1 MINKR
6 FWEMISN
13 KPTQI
18 YNMQRKHNVMASLA
32 GIGICAILALGTEVV
47 RAEDQ
52 KVDPNGTWKWTQPGR
67 NGNPGAELTLKLKAD
82 GDKVTGTLTSPG
94 RGGGDPVDTEIS
106 DAKLTGNQI
115 SFNVVRDFNGNSMT
129 NKYEGK
135 IEGDT
140 ITGTQTR
147 GRRGGGGGGNGGGAN
162 GGDAGTNAPANGG
175 GGGGR
180 GPQPREWIAT
190 RSK

>member
-1 MINKR
+1 
-6 FWEMISN
+6 
-13 KPTQI
+13 
-18 YNMQRKHNVMASLA
+18 MQRKHNVMASLV
-32 GIGICAILALGTEVV
+32 GLSVCAVLALGAVAV
-47 RAEDQ
+47 RGQDTNVNAT
-52 KVDPNGTWKWTQPGR
+52 GTWKWTQPGR
-67 NGNPGAELTLKLKAD
+67 NGNPGAELTLNLKAD
-82 GDKVTGTLTSPG
+82 GDKVTGTLTTPG

-147 GRRGGGGGGNGGGAN
+147 GRRGGGGGNGGGNA
-162 GGDAGTNAPANGG
+162 GASSSDAGTNAPAGGGGNGG

-180 GPQPREWIAT
+180 APQPREWIAT

>member
-1 MINKR
+1 M
-6 FWEMISN
+6 MSN
-13 KPTQI
+13 KTTQI
-18 YNMQRKHNVMASLA
+18 YIMQRKHNVMASLA
-32 GIGICAILALGTEVV
+32 GIGICATLAFGAVAV

-52 KVDPNGTWKWTQPGR
+52 KVDPNGTWKWTQAGR
-67 NGNPGAELTLKLKAD
+67 NGNPG

-106 DAKLTGNQI
+106 DAKLAGNQI

-147 GRRGGGGGGNGGGAN
+147 GRRGGGGGGGGGAS
-162 GGDAGTNAPANGG
+162 GGDAGTNAPANGGGGNG

>member
-1 MINKR
+1 
-6 FWEMISN
+6 
-13 KPTQI
+13 
-18 YNMQRKHNVMASLA
+18 MQRKHNIMATLA
-32 GIGICAILALGTEVV
+32 GIGVCAILALGAEA
-47 RAEDQ
+47 RADDQ
-52 KVDPNGTWKWTQPGR
+52 KVDSKVDPNGTWKWTQPGR

-82 GDKVTGTLTSPG
+82 GDKVTGTLTTPG

-147 GRRGGGGGGNGGGAN
+147 GRRGGGGTGGGNAGGGAT
-162 GGDAGTNAPANGG
+162 GGDAGTNAPANAGGGNGG

-190 RSK
+190 RSKE

>member
-1 MINKR
+1 
-6 FWEMISN
+6 
-13 KPTQI
+13 
-18 YNMQRKHNVMASLA
+18 MQRKNNVMVSVLT
-32 GIGICAILALGTEVV
+32 GIGVCAILALGAAGA
-47 RAEDQ
+47 RADDQKVDQ

-67 NGNPGAELTLKLKAD
+67 NGNPGAELSLKLKAD

-115 SFNVVRDFNGNSMT
+115 TFNVVRDFNGNSRT

-147 GRRGGGGGGNGGGAN
+147 GRRGGGGGGGGNAG
-162 GGDAGTNAPANGG
+162 GSTGDAGTNAPANGG
-175 GGGGR
+175 GSGGGGGGR
-180 GPQPREWIAT
+180 GAQPREWIAT